1 MATEPEAAGT
11 VEYVLAGLPEVP
23 AMRELFSEYGRSL
36 GIDLSFQDFPRELE
50 TLPGKYAPPDGAAIL
65 ALVGG
70 AACGCVALRKI
81 EEGSCEMKRL
91 YVRPD
96 ARGLGIGAELVRR
109 IIDVARARGYRV
121 MRLDTLPDMK
131 SAIALYTSF
140 GFRQIPAYT
149 YNPIHG
155 AVYMEKT
162 L

>member
-1 MATEPEAAGT
+1 M
-11 VEYVLAGLPEVP
+11 LAGLPGVP
-23 AMRELFSEYGRSL
+23 SMRELFSEYGRSL

-109 IIDVARARGYRV
+109 RACRRTAAHATPRFDKLTAELEFAAATGWAAARDAQARLPICHTPARRHSHTALGA
-121 MRLDTLPDMK
+121 RL
-131 SAIALYTSF
+131 
-140 GFRQIPAYT
+140 
-149 YNPIHG
+149 
-155 AVYMEKT
+155 
-162 L
+162 